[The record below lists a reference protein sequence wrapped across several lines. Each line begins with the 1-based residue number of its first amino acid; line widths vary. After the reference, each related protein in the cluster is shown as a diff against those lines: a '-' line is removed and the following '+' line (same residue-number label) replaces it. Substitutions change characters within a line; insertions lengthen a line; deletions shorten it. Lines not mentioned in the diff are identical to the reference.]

1 MAQPPATHHGTSRF
15 IKSPDKAVG
24 ESASHSVD
32 GSGSSAMSEQAQA
45 RRHAQPAGR
54 TLSWAARRGLGLL
67 PGRRAR
73 APTLGGMKLVV
84 AIVHHD
90 DAGAIVEALLER
102 EYRATRLDSSG
113 GFLRK
118 SNATL
123 LIGVDASAV
132 ADVLAVIRAHGRPR
146 SEVVQRASAPA
157 TRKVDL
163 GAGVVF
169 VIDVEDVV
177 RL

>member
-1 MAQPPATHHGTSRF
+1 
-15 IKSPDKAVG
+15 
-24 ESASHSVD
+24 
-32 GSGSSAMSEQAQA
+32 
-45 RRHAQPAGR
+45 
-54 TLSWAARRGLGLL
+54 
-67 PGRRAR
+67 
-73 APTLGGMKLVV
+73 MKLVV

-123 LIGVDASAV
+123 LVGVDPSAV
-132 ADVLAVIRAHGRPR
+132 DDVLAVIRAHGRPR
-146 SEVVQRASAPA
+146 SEIVKRGSAPA
-157 TRKVDL
+157 SRKVDL

-169 VIDVEDVV
+169 VVDVEDVLRV
-177 RL
+177 